1 MADVI
6 KTDHRSLKHLMDQV
20 IQTPEQHRYLSKL
33 LGFNYTIV
41 YKPGKENVV
50 ADALSRVDED
60 MIDDVSTQKDYQYL
74 FTEGV
79 YHALT
84 TVSSNLLDA
93 LRAEVLQNSE
103 LQAIVQEIAKGKAE
117 HYVLRDGLLYFKNK
131 LRVAADSTLRSII
144 LHEFHNSPIGGH
156 AGILKTFLKVST
168 SFYWPGLRSDVKQ
181 YVGKCL
187 VCQQIK
193 YPTSKVAGLLQPL
206 PIPENIWEDISM
218 DFITGLPVSKGVSV
232 ILVVVDRLSKAAH
245 FGTLPASF
253 TAITV
258 ANLFTDIVVKHHG
271 FPISIVSDR
280 DPIFLSKF
288 WQALFQ
294 FSGTALKYSTAYHP
308 QIDG

>member
-1 MADVI
+1 M
-6 KTDHRSLKHLMDQV
+6 Q
-20 IQTPEQHRYLSKL
+20 
-33 LGFNYTIV
+33 TIV
-41 YKPGKENVV
+41 QKIGEGKV
-50 ADALSRVDED
+50 
-60 MIDDVSTQKDYQYL
+60 
-74 FTEGV
+74 
-79 YHALT
+79 
-84 TVSSNLLDA
+84 
-93 LRAEVLQNSE
+93 
-103 LQAIVQEIAKGKAE
+103 E
-117 HYVLRDGLLYFKNK
+117 HYELRVGLLYFKNK
-131 LRVAADSTLRSII
+131 LRVASDSTLKTII
-144 LHEFHNSPIGGH
+144 LTEFHNSPIGGH
-156 AGILKTFLKVST
+156 AGILKTFLKVSA